1 MRSTLHRATKQHK
14 IGSALK
20 HHPHAFP
27 DITLNGYG
35 VEVKFTKQDTWRAVG
50 NSVFEGM
57 RTQGV
62 KKVYVIFGKAGGS
75 PEVRWSPYEDCVTHV
90 RVSHSPRF
98 VIEMVDGRTPL
109 FQKMEVPYDKFQE
122 LSEYEK
128 MSYIREYSRKRLKP
142 GERLWWISEE
152 GSHTLPMEVRLYM
165 RLPQNEKRMLRAE
178 AALLSPKSLCHY

>member
-1 MRSTLHRATKQHK
+1 MTNFTHESFKDLLNEVTLQLTEDLRAHNLYHDPKSFEDHVRSTLHRATKQHK

-109 FQKMEVPYDKFQE
+109 FPKDGGP
-122 LSEYEK
+122 
-128 MSYIREYSRKRLKP
+128 IR
-142 GERLWWISEE
+142 
-152 GSHTLPMEVRLYM
+152 
-165 RLPQNEKRMLRAE
+165 
-178 AALLSPKSLCHY
+178 